1 MTKSQKSVVVLTAI
15 CLVLAALLA
24 GVNAL
29 TAPIIADADANA
41 ANAALSEVRPGAKAF
56 EKIDLSSYENL
67 PKTVTEAYKVTD
79 IGGYVIK
86 LTTAGYKSGMVIMCG
101 IDDKGTVT
109 GAKCLSSNETLGAE
123 KIYGEKLKDKTLE
136 TIDAVDTVTHPT
148 APLTTTAYKNAVKD
162 ALGAAAIFGGGSFDN
177 RTEEEKALDAAL
189 PAAEGKFTSWFMAEN
204 LAGVKAVY
212 TADNG
217 AGYVLV
223 FADEYIGAD
232 ADGNVV
238 SEGASEANS
247 ALVAGYVAAI
257 KASALTAIDLSQYS
271 GIPTHVKAAYKTA
284 SGNYVF
290 DLEAKGFGIN
300 GDSYYNP
307 SGKPIKIKVSVT
319 SEGKIISCVTVEQ
332 YESQGI
338 GSVCGEAEYYTRFN
352 GLDKAGFESAKAN
365 GSFTIDVQT
374 GATYTSSGYTTAVAK
389 VFEVL
394 EILKG
399 EV

>member
-15 CLVLAALLA
+15 CLILAALLA

-29 TAPIIADADANA
+29 TAPIIAGADADA
-41 ANAALSEVRPGAKAF
+41 ANAALSEVRPGAKSF
-56 EKIDLSSYENL
+56 EPIDLSTYEGL

-86 LTTAGYKSGMVIMCG
+86 LTTSGYKSGMVIMCG

-123 KIYGEKLKDKTLE
+123 KTYGESLEDKTLE
-136 TIDAVDTVTHPT
+136 TIDAVDTVSNAT
-148 APLTTTAYKNAVKD
+148 LTTSAYKNAVKD

-189 PAAEGKFTSWFMAEN
+189 PAAEGKFTSWFMAEY
-204 LAGVKAVY
+204 LEGVKAVY

-232 ADGNVV
+232 ADGSVV

-307 SGKPIKIKVSVT
+307 SGKPIKIKISVT
-319 SEGKIISCVTVEQ
+319 PEGKIISCVTVEQ

-352 GLDKAGFESAKAN
+352 GLDKAGFESAKAD
-365 GSFTIDVQT
+365 GSFKIDVQT
-374 GATYTSSGYTTAVAK
+374 GATYTTDGYTTAVAK
-389 VFEVL
+389 VFEAL

-399 EV
+399 GV